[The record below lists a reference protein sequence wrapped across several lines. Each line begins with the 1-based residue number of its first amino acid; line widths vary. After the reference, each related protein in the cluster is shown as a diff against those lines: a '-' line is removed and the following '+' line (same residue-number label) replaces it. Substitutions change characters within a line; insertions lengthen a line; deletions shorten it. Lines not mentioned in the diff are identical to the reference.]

1 MGFTFGLM
9 AAHLYEYT
17 DNHGSVHITWGNGMV
32 CELYLNK
39 ADTKKKRE
47 EAAEDEKVA
56 MYIRI
61 VIRIKAQTTNC
72 YPEFLLSATCALM
85 LRCQKCQSYSFR
97 NTQSS

>member
-1 MGFTFGLM
+1 
-9 AAHLYEYT
+9 
-17 DNHGSVHITWGNGMV
+17 MV

-61 VIRIKAQTTNC
+61 VIRIKPKQPIVTLSSC
-72 YPEFLLSATCALM
+72 FLQLEP
-85 LRCQKCQSYSFR
+85 
-97 NTQSS
+97 

>member
-1 MGFTFGLM
+1 
-9 AAHLYEYT
+9 
-17 DNHGSVHITWGNGMV
+17 MV

-72 YPEFLLSATCALM
+72 YPEFLLSAT
-85 LRCQKCQSYSFR
+85 
-97 NTQSS
+97 